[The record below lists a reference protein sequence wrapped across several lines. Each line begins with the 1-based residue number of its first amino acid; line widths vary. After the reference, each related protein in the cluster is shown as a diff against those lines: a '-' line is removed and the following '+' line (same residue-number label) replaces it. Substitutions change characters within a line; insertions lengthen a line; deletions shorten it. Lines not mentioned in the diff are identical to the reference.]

1 MEHSIPNNFH
11 TFEPNWYRDIDF
23 NQEADS
29 FLNVL
34 NQSQK
39 ENDIQQYIKNNQK
52 WFIPASIFKEY
63 NFGHHEAYLIPEQ
76 PLGEKYRVDYMLL
89 GRNSI
94 GYQIVLVEFENANI
108 DYKIKT
114 ANIET
119 DSVRKGLAQLNDW
132 EQWLDDNRDYFLNS
146 CGLAKIC
153 GNIPTWGIFY
163 CLVVGRRN
171 RMDDEA
177 NRMRGKYQY
186 KMSNYRIM
194 TYDRL
199 VENIRKLW
207 NGF

>member
-1 MEHSIPNNFH
+1 MDHSIPNNFY

-23 NQEADS
+23 NQEADA
-29 FLNVL
+29 FLHIL
-34 NQSQK
+34 DQSKK
-39 ENDIQQYIKNNQK
+39 ENDIQRYIKNNQK

-89 GRNSI
+89 GKNSI
-94 GYQIVLVEFENANI
+94 GYQIILVEFENANI

-114 ANIET
+114 TNIET

-132 EQWLDDNRDYFLNS
+132 EQWLDDNRDYFLKS
-146 CGLAKIC
+146 CGLTKIC
-153 GNIPTWGIFY
+153 DNIPSWGIFY
-163 CLVVGRRN
+163 CLVVGRRC

-177 NRMRGKYQY
+177 NRMRGQYQY
-186 KMSNYRIM
+186 KIPNCRIM